1 MRSRLRLFG
10 WGVSIFG
17 LVTLSPALLSQASP
31 EPAAASPLIT
41 DWSHHHVI
49 FSRPSTAEQAK
60 RLENDARY
68 RQQQKRLSPARF
80 REVESSNA
88 PALTSEPA
96 SYYLRSGKNPKLHRD
111 WSQSLG
117 SGAKVGAT
125 NYPAKYF
132 LQTTTANC
140 ATAAQP
146 DFVVYGTGL
155 AGSATQA
162 SIAAF
167 DNLYSGCTG
176 TVPSVYWAYNTGG
189 TVTTSP
195 VFSRDG
201 TQVAFVQTDGA
212 GHGNLVLLRWA
223 ASTTETIGN
232 PTTLTRLPNS
242 SYPGCTAPC

>member
-1 MRSRLRLFG
+1 MRSRPRLLR

-17 LVTLSPALLSQASP
+17 LLTFSPALLSQASP
-31 EPAAASPLIT
+31 DTAAASPLIT
-41 DWSHHHVI
+41 DWSHQHVI
-49 FSRPSTAEQAK
+49 FSRPSTVEQG
-60 RLENDARY
+60 RRVEQDARY
-68 RQQQKRLSPARF
+68 RQQQNRQSPTRLS
-80 REVESSNA
+80 EVESGIA
-88 PALTSEPA
+88 LELTSGPA
-96 SYYLRSGKNPKLHRD
+96 SKGSRSGKNSKLQRD
-111 WSQSLG
+111 WSRNLG
-117 SGAKVGAT
+117 NGAKLGAT
-125 NYPAKYF
+125 NYPAKYL

-140 ATAAQP
+140 ASAAQP

-201 TQVAFVQTDGA
+201 TQVAFVQTDG
-212 GHGNLVLLRWA
+212 
-223 ASTTETIGN
+223 
-232 PTTLTRLPNS
+232 
-242 SYPGCTAPC
+242 